1 MSEKKVSKKLA
12 KVTDAATPNSVLR
25 EIMSGDP
32 VRILLSILLGFFIG
46 AIFMVVF
53 NSQVVKAWADFGT
66 DPNYALSTVWWTVQD
81 GYGAL
86 FSGAI
91 FNLNASDFLTGLHP
105 LTETLRFAAPLIMA
119 GLGVSLT
126 FRVGLFN
133 IGATGQIMVGLAGA
147 TFVSTRL
154 HMPMVIH
161 MLVAVLAAVACAMV
175 WGMIVGI
182 LKARTGAHEVI
193 VTIMLNYV
201 ATSLF
206 TFFLRQPGLLLEA
219 SGGGTP
225 KSDQPDGTARLG
237 TLFGSGYNLHYG
249 IIICVLAVFAYW
261 WLMERSTFGYRFRM
275 VGHNSSAAR
284 AAGIKVE
291 NTFIWALAISAGF
304 VGLAA
309 ANQGLSIDGG
319 LTTSVEAGIG
329 FDAITVALLGGSR
342 AGGVV
347 MAGLLFGA
355 FKAGSATMQV
365 AGVSPEV
372 LDVVKALIVL
382 FIAAPPI
389 IRALYRLPS
398 PRPPVLESLQQA
410 KAAKVIK

>member
-1 MSEKKVSKKLA
+1 MSKKKEA
-12 KVTDAATPNSVLR
+12 AVVAPAEEKAVTVLQ
-25 EIMSGDP
+25 EIMAGNP
-32 VRILLSILLGFFIG
+32 ARIGLSVLLGFIIG
-46 AIFMVVF
+46 GIFMVAFDPDVVRSW
-53 NSQVVKAWADFGT
+53 SQFSS
-66 DPNYALSTVWWTVQD
+66 DPNMAFSTVLWTIQD

-86 FSGAI
+86 FSGSVINFNADSFVGAI
-91 FNLNASDFLTGLHP
+91 RPF
-105 LTETLRFAAPLIMA
+105 TETLRFAGPLIMA
-119 GLGVSLT
+119 GLGVALT

-133 IGATGQIMVGLAGA
+133 IGSTGQILIGLAGS
-147 TFVSTRL
+147 TFVATRL
-154 HMPMVIH
+154 QMPAVIH
-161 MLVAVLAAVACAMV
+161 MLVAVLAAVVCAMV

-201 ATSLF
+201 ALSLF
-206 TFFLRQPGLLLEA
+206 TYLLRQPELLLEEN
-219 SGGGTP
+219 GGGTP
-225 KSDQPDGTARLG
+225 KSDNPDGTARLG
-237 TLFGSGYNLHYG
+237 LLLGPDFQLHYG
-249 IIICVLAVFAYW
+249 LIFAVLSVVLYW
-261 WLMERSTFGYRFRM
+261 WLMEKSTFGFRFRM
-275 VGHNSSAAR
+275 VGHNASAAR

-304 VGLAA
+304 SGLAA
-309 ANQGLSIDGG
+309 ANQGLSVDGG
-319 LTTSVEAGIG
+319 LTTSIEAGIG

-372 LDVVKALIVL
+372 LGVVKALIVL

-389 IRALYRLPS
+389 IRAFYRLPKPGS
-398 PRPPVLESLQQA
+398 KVFESVQKA

>member
-1 MSEKKVSKKLA
+1 MSKKREVVVVPESKIQA
-12 KVTDAATPNSVLR
+12 VLQ

-32 VRILLSILLGFFIG
+32 ARIALSIVLGFIIG

-53 NSQVVKAWADFGT
+53 NTKVVNSWSNFGADPTLAF
-66 DPNYALSTVWWTVQD
+66 SSIWWTIQD

-86 FSGAI
+86 FTGSV
-91 FNLNASDFLTGLHP
+91 FNSNASNFLDGIRP

-133 IGATGQIMVGLAGA
+133 IGAAGQIMMGLAGA

-154 HMPMVIH
+154 HMPIVIH
-161 MLVAVLAAVACAMV
+161 MIVAVIAAVAAAAI
-175 WGMIVGI
+175 WGMLVGI
-182 LKARTGAHEVI
+182 LKARTGANEVI

-201 ATSLF
+201 ATALF

-219 SGGGTP
+219 NGGGTP
-225 KSDQPDGTARLG
+225 KSDHPDSTAMLG
-237 TLFGSGYNLHYG
+237 SLLGPSFNLHFG
-249 IIICVLAVFAYW
+249 IILAVIAVVFYW
-261 WLMERSTFGYRFRM
+261 WLMERSTFGFRFRM
-275 VGHNSSAAR
+275 VGHNPSAAR

-291 NTFIWALAISAGF
+291 NTFVWALAISAAF
-304 VGLAA
+304 AGLAA
-309 ANQGLSIDGG
+309 ANQGLSLNGG
-319 LTTSVEAGIG
+319 LTTSIEAGIG
-329 FDAITVALLGGSR
+329 FDAITVALLGGAR

-355 FKAGSATMQV
+355 FEAGSASMQV

-372 LDVVKALIVL
+372 LGVVKALIVL

-389 IRALYRLPS
+389 IRAIYKLPK
-398 PRPPVLESLQQA
+398 PKPKVLEPTKQI
-410 KAAKVIK
+410 AKVSK

>member
-1 MSEKKVSKKLA
+1 MTKKKEAQVVESKA
-12 KVTDAATPNSVLR
+12 ESVLR
-25 EIMSGDP
+25 EIMAGDP
-32 VRILLSILLGFFIG
+32 VRISLSILLGFFIG

-53 NSQVVKAWADFGT
+53 NEDVVKSWSNFGA
-66 DPNYALSTVWWTVQD
+66 DPNYALSTVWWTIQD

-86 FSGAI
+86 FSGSI
-91 FNLNASDFLTGLHP
+91 FNLGADNFIDGIRP

-119 GLGVSLT
+119 GLGVALT

-133 IGATGQIMVGLAGA
+133 IGATGQIMVGLTGA

-154 HMPMVIH
+154 HMPPVIH
-161 MLVAVLAAVACAMV
+161 MLVAVIAAVACAMI
-175 WGMIVGI
+175 WGIIVGI

-225 KSDQPDGTARLG
+225 KSDRPDGTARLG
-237 TLFGSGYNLHYG
+237 SLLGPDFNLHYG
-249 IIICVLAVFAYW
+249 LLICVLAVAFYW

-275 VGHNSSAAR
+275 VGHNASAAR

-291 NTFIWALAISAGF
+291 NTFVWALAISAAF
-304 VGLAA
+304 AGLAA
-309 ANQGLSIDGG
+309 ANQGLSLDGG
-319 LTTSVEAGIG
+319 LTTSIEAGIG

-355 FKAGSATMQV
+355 FKAGSSSMQF

-372 LDVVKALIVL
+372 LGVVKALIVL

-389 IRALYRLPS
+389 IRALYRLPVPS
-398 PRPPVLESLQQA
+398 PKILESATTA
-410 KAAKVIK
+410 KNAKVIK

>member
-1 MSEKKVSKKLA
+1 MSKKKETA
-12 KVTDAATPNSVLR
+12 VVAPAEEKAVTVLQ
-25 EIMSGDP
+25 EIMAGNP
-32 VRILLSILLGFFIG
+32 VRIGLSVLLGFIIG
-46 AIFMVVF
+46 GIFMVAFDPDVVRSW
-53 NSQVVKAWADFGT
+53 SQFGS
-66 DPNYALSTVWWTVQD
+66 DPNMAFSTVLWTIQD

-86 FSGAI
+86 FSGSVINFNADSIVGAI
-91 FNLNASDFLTGLHP
+91 RPF
-105 LTETLRFAAPLIMA
+105 TETLRFAGPLIMA
-119 GLGVSLT
+119 GLGVALT

-133 IGATGQIMVGLAGA
+133 IGSTGQILIGLAGS
-147 TFVSTRL
+147 TFVATRL
-154 HMPMVIH
+154 QMPAVIH
-161 MLVAVLAAVACAMV
+161 MLVAVLAAVVCAML

-201 ATSLF
+201 ALSLF
-206 TFFLRQPGLLLEA
+206 TYLLRQPELLLEEN
-219 SGGGTP
+219 GGGTP
-225 KSDQPDGTARLG
+225 KSDNPDGTARLG
-237 TLFGSGYNLHYG
+237 LLLGPDFQLHYG
-249 IIICVLAVFAYW
+249 LIFAVLSVVLYW
-261 WLMERSTFGYRFRM
+261 WLMEKSTFGFRFRM
-275 VGHNSSAAR
+275 VGHNASAAR

-304 VGLAA
+304 SGLAA
-309 ANQGLSIDGG
+309 ANQGLSVDGG
-319 LTTSVEAGIG
+319 LTTSIEAGIG

-372 LDVVKALIVL
+372 LGVVKALIVL

-389 IRALYRLPS
+389 IRAFYRLPKPGS
-398 PRPPVLESLQQA
+398 KVFESVQKA